1 MRISSAPCK
10 PSTVCCG
17 IAFSSEAG
25 TGSIVKKT
33 RQPVRVKKTRQI
45 KKRAAGVMTGRTGAP
60 SKKAG
65 ARPAFFLKTL
75 LKDVQLRLTSV
86 LCDDRASPAVIHA
99 NRDQIDVLT
108 NALGSEEH
116 ARRRRDEIDGP
127 VLRED
132 VIVLDAG

>member
-10 PSTVCCG
+10 PSTVCWG
-17 IAFSSEAG
+17 IAFSSEVG
-25 TGSIVKKT
+25 TGSREENASNKETSRRRHDRPDRRTK
-33 RQPVRVKKTRQI
+33 QK
-45 KKRAAGVMTGRTGAP
+45 GRR
-60 SKKAG
+60 KAG
-65 ARPAFFLKTL
+65 LFLKTL